1 MKNLENKVLKEK
13 KLDTELTLTVTQNEM
28 SGRIFVQFAS
38 ESPKLT
44 LQKSFQDSYEGKLD
58 SENFA
63 KSIKSMKDLKKYFG
77 IKK

>member
-13 KLDTELTLTVTQNEM
+13 KLGRAVTLTVTQNQM

-38 ESPKLT
+38 NTPKLT
-44 LQKSFQDSYEGKLD
+44 LQKSFPDTYIGHTE
-58 SENFA
+58 SEDFSN
-63 KSIKSMKDLKKYFG
+63 SIKSIKDLKKYFG